1 MGHSILVY
9 EAPDPPHT
17 LVGPADDEAVLHQ
30 PIQVRRYRGVDEG
43 MAPAARVL
51 LAVRDHDVLFGELP
65 SLAVGVGD
73 DQVTGQGPLGD
84 RLTPAR
90 RPTVV
95 EEPPLAL
102 EEALEV
108 GGRPGDPVVG
118 ERRGAPER
126 DVPPA
131 ADPDR
136 RGGCFF
142 GLWVDG
148 PGGGG
153 GGGFVVGSRLMSS
166 EIHYPRVRTATHTQS

>member
-1 MGHSILVY
+1 
-9 EAPDPPHT
+9 
-17 LVGPADDEAVLHQ
+17 
-30 PIQVRRYRGVDEG
+30 

-90 RPTVV
+90 APTVV

-102 EEALEV
+102 EEALEG

-136 RGGCFF
+136 RGGGCS
-142 GLWVDG
+142 
-148 PGGGG
+148 GGGG
-153 GGGFVVGSRLMSS
+153 GGPRRGGVGG
-166 EIHYPRVRTATHTQS
+166 V

>member
-1 MGHSILVY
+1 
-9 EAPDPPHT
+9 
-17 LVGPADDEAVLHQ
+17 
-30 PIQVRRYRGVDEG
+30 

-51 LAVRDHDVLFGELP
+51 LAVRNHDVLFGELP

-90 RPTVV
+90 APTVV

-136 RGGCFF
+136 RGGGCF
-142 GLWVDG
+142 GVWVGAPPAGGVGWFLEG
-148 PGGGG
+148 PPLP
-153 GGGFVVGSRLMSS
+153 SAALL
-166 EIHYPRVRTATHTQS
+166 